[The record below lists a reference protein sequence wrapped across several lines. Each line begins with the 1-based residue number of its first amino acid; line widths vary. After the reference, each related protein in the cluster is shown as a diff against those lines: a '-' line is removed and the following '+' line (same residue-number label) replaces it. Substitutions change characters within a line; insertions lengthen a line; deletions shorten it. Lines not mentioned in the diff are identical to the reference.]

1 MVQKTELMITSDGHK
16 DVRSLRDN
24 AGNAYTSIVVHRSF
38 IPRLPRFP
46 LLPEPR
52 GTGAMGV

>member
-1 MVQKTELMITSDGHK
+1 MITSDGHK

-24 AGNAYTSIVVHRSF
+24 AGNAYIVVHRSF
-38 IPRLPRFP
+38 TPRLPRFP